1 MEGAPPFPTP
11 PELGPGANAS
21 TLRLLRALLGP
32 LYGRPG
38 VTWSPPQP
46 QRGPRG
52 APSPTRV
59 PSERCPRLRRCF
71 RGKALPAPL
80 SLPPPRLRLQ
90 GALCPPGPSPR
101 TSRCVCVGRGRGVI
115 LGSQSPPSLRA
126 HVTDTSPRD
135 STLPGKPPSRGLP
148 QGRCHPAGAR
158 SGAGTC
164 GDSAAPSPPHQSC
177 RSVPLPGAKRCGH
190 PGSGLGTRTGP
201 PHFPRLNCEPRSHG
215 FSFRSSAFP
224 RALPPPGG
232 GMPGGE
238 EGDGGNRM
246 SPNPSGITWEPEGSG
261 IPCSTNCNFSPRIR
275 GARGAPLQ
283 KLRSAV

>member
-1 MEGAPPFPTP
+1 MPEGLRPPLGLRGPEPPLRAPFAAGGASAGLRGGGCGGRGGGGGAGRGRRDGERGGWAGSWRAAATNNSNNDNKRKKGGGGGQKYISDAGGTAGALGGEGEGRGKREGGGQGLEGAPPFPTP

-101 TSRCVCVGRGRGVI
+101 TSRCVCVEG
-115 LGSQSPPSLRA
+115 
-126 HVTDTSPRD
+126 
-135 STLPGKPPSRGLP
+135 
-148 QGRCHPAGAR
+148 
-158 SGAGTC
+158 
-164 GDSAAPSPPHQSC
+164 
-177 RSVPLPGAKRCGH
+177 
-190 PGSGLGTRTGP
+190 
-201 PHFPRLNCEPRSHG
+201 E
-215 FSFRSSAFP
+215 
-224 RALPPPGG
+224 GG
-232 GMPGGE
+232 
-238 EGDGGNRM
+238 
-246 SPNPSGITWEPEGSG
+246 
-261 IPCSTNCNFSPRIR
+261 
-275 GARGAPLQ
+275 
-283 KLRSAV
+283 

>member
-1 MEGAPPFPTP
+1 MGGEGEGRGKREGGGQGLEGAPPFPTP

-59 PSERCPRLRRCF
+59 PSERCPRPRRCF

-101 TSRCVCVGRGRGVI
+101 TSRCVRVGGGRGGDFGVPV
-115 LGSQSPPSLRA
+115 PPFSACSRHRHVIERQHPAWKASFLRA
-126 HVTDTSPRD
+126 PSGPLSP
-135 STLPGKPPSRGLP
+135 
-148 QGRCHPAGAR
+148 GRCEER
-158 SGAGTC
+158 SW
-164 GDSAAPSPPHQSC
+164 D
-177 RSVPLPGAKRCGH
+177 LW
-190 PGSGLGTRTGP
+190 
-201 PHFPRLNCEPRSHG
+201 RLSRP
-215 FSFRSSAFP
+215 F
-224 RALPPPGG
+224 PPPTKAADLCPF
-232 GMPGGE
+232 PG
-238 EGDGGNRM
+238 
-246 SPNPSGITWEPEGSG
+246 
-261 IPCSTNCNFSPRIR
+261 
-275 GARGAPLQ
+275 Q
-283 KLRSAV
+283 SAVATPDRGWGHGRDHRIFPV

>member
-101 TSRCVCVGRGRGVI
+101 TSRCVRVGGGRGGDFGVPVPPFSACSRHRHVTERQHPAWKASFPRAPSGPLSPGRCEERSWDLWRLSRPFPPPPKLQICAPSRGKALWPPRIGAGDTDGTTAFSPSELRAALTRVFLSILCVPEGSPSPGRWDAGWRGRGR
-115 LGSQSPPSLRA
+115 
-126 HVTDTSPRD
+126 
-135 STLPGKPPSRGLP
+135 
-148 QGRCHPAGAR
+148 
-158 SGAGTC
+158 
-164 GDSAAPSPPHQSC
+164 
-177 RSVPLPGAKRCGH
+177 
-190 PGSGLGTRTGP
+190 
-201 PHFPRLNCEPRSHG
+201 
-215 FSFRSSAFP
+215 
-224 RALPPPGG
+224 
-232 GMPGGE
+232 
-238 EGDGGNRM
+238 
-246 SPNPSGITWEPEGSG
+246 W
-261 IPCSTNCNFSPRIR
+261 
-275 GARGAPLQ
+275 
-283 KLRSAV
+283 

>member
-59 PSERCPRLRRCF
+59 PSERYPRLRRCF

-164 GDSAAPSPPHQSC
+164 GDSAAPSPPPPKLQICAPS
-177 RSVPLPGAKRCGH
+177 RGKALWPPRIGAGDTD
-190 PGSGLGTRTGP
+190 GTTA
-201 PHFPRLNCEPRSHG
+201 
-215 FSFRSSAFP
+215 FSPSEL
-224 RALPPPGG
+224 RAALT
-232 GMPGGE
+232 
-238 EGDGGNRM
+238 RVFL
-246 SPNPSGITWEPEGSG
+246 SILCVPEGS
-261 IPCSTNCNFSPRIR
+261 PSPGRWDAGWR
-275 GARGAPLQ
+275 GRG
-283 KLRSAV
+283 RW